1 MPQNLPSFEFSDRAK
16 QVRSF
21 LYDHWCEHGHGPN
34 LRAVH
39 EATGLDRRR
48 IVETYKELERGL
60 IVVFDDTSANAN
72 LLKVQPFSVS
82 SQVEVHVDDRFHS
95 FAGCAMEA
103 TAISRMPPFEDKE
116 LRLESYCACCLE
128 PLTVVMTNG
137 DLSPPLRPMCG
148 STWT

>member
-39 EATGLDRRR
+39 EATCLDRRR

-72 LLKVQPFSVS
+72 LLKVQPFSS
-82 SQVEVHVDDRFHS
+82 YPSQVEVHVDDRFHS

-103 TAISRMPPFEDKE
+103 TAISRIPPFEDKE
-116 LRLESYCACCLE
+116 L
-128 PLTVVMTNG
+128 
-137 DLSPPLRPMCG
+137 
-148 STWT
+148 